1 MERIKYNDYTTVR
14 KIPFSEIEKVD
25 FALCAQP
32 RQTLQNFYN
41 VCERKPDI
49 LTNGG
54 FFGMSDGSTC
64 FNYVDDGQIVHSTDL
79 YKWGIGIIDQKIMKY
94 GNIDYRTDWR
104 DFISGYP
111 VLIDNYQPVTIDFA
125 KELNYKARRT
135 VLAFDPDYLY
145 LICIDKPG
153 MAYKAMQAMLQSFN
167 VQYAINL
174 DGGGSTRMMDN
185 GQVVTNGSENRAVD
199 NVVAVYL
206 KKEEERTIYRCQV
219 GCYSQRANAET
230 MLAKIKALGGIYEKA
245 YVRNIGGYFK
255 VQTGAFAIKSN
266 AEHIRDDLKSKGF
279 NCFITTK

>member
-14 KIPFSEIEKVD
+14 KIPFSEIERVD

-41 VCERKPDI
+41 ACERKPDI

-64 FNYVDDGQIVHSTDL
+64 FNYVDDGQIVHSTDQ
-79 YKWGIGIIDQKIMKY
+79 YKWGIGIVDAKTMIYNSFD
-94 GNIDYRTDWR
+94 NRTDWR

-111 VLIDNYQPVTIDFA
+111 VLIDNYQPVKITFA

-135 VLAFDPDYLY
+135 ILAFDPDYLY

-153 MAYKAMQAMLQSFN
+153 MAYSAMQAMLQSFN

-206 KKEEERTIYRCQV
+206 KKEEERTLYRTQC
-219 GCYSQRANAET
+219 GAYSQRANAET
-230 MLAKIKALGGIYEKA
+230 LLTKIKALGGLYEKA
-245 YVRNIGGYFK
+245 YVRKVNDLWK
-255 VQTGAFAIKSN
+255 VQVGCFAIKSN
-266 AEHIRDDLKSKGF
+266 AERVRDDLKSKGF